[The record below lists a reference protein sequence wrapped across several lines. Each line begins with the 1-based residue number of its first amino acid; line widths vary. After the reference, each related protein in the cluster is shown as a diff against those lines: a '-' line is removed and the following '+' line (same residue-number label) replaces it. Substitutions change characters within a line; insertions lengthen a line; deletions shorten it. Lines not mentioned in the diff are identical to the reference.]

1 MRAATNRKG
10 DNQLFRPFRQV
21 IRRRGIVWAKKQN
34 VPFFAIFFAA
44 ILPASALA
52 QTSFPM
58 ITHTYPVAVQRGQTA
73 EITVEGQM
81 NFAGAY
87 QMLMQGDGIKAEIVS
102 EAKPTG
108 KQNAVRSV
116 KLKLTVA
123 PDAAFGA
130 REVRLASTLVV
141 SSLG

>member
-1 MRAATNRKG
+1 MRAVTI
-10 DNQLFRPFRQV
+10 L
-21 IRRRGIVWAKKQN
+21 
-34 VPFFAIFFAA
+34 AA

-58 ITHTYPVAVQRGQTA
+58 ITQSYPVAVQRGQTA

-123 PDAAFGA
+123 PDAALGV
-130 REVRLASTLVV
+130 REFRLASTLVV